1 MSINVFEKLLIEK
14 IEIFKSTF
22 DETAEGVFFNDDGKL
37 IHPGEFGRYRENIC
51 KQFLKFVTPARLDI
65 GTGFIIN
72 TSNKV
77 SHQCDI
83 IIYDAQHTPLLES
96 EEKQF
101 FFPVETIA
109 AVGEIKSVLS
119 KTALSEAIQKL
130 AQVKVLREEVKH
142 PVIIK
147 KDHAGS
153 SYDPRNNPYDQIFT
167 FIVCKKL
174 SFNISN
180 LSTEINK
187 LYGDSTEYRHRHN
200 LILSVEDGLLAYY
213 DNNGK
218 TMMYPV
224 RGNTKL
230 KNRFVAPGENPY
242 VHLKYFASYLFMGT
256 SSATILYP
264 EISDY
269 MGAIDGGYNYDE
281 KCEDTEVGF

>member
-14 IEIFKSTF
+14 IEDFKSAF
-22 DETAEGVFFNDDGKL
+22 AGTAEDVFFDDDGKL

-72 TSNKV
+72 TSNEV

-83 IIYDAQHTPLLES
+83 IIYDAQNTPLLES

-119 KTALSEAIQKL
+119 KKALSEAIRKL
-130 AQVKVLREEVKH
+130 AQVKVLREKVKN
-142 PVIIK
+142 PTIIK
-147 KDHAGS
+147 KEHNGS

-200 LILSVEDGLLAYY
+200 LILSVENGLLAYY
-213 DNNGK
+213 DHNGK

-224 RGNTKL
+224 MGTTKL
-230 KNRFVAPGENPY
+230 KNRFVTPGENPY
-242 VHLKYFASYLFMGT
+242 VHLKQFASYLFMGT
-256 SSATILYP
+256 TNATILYP
-264 EISDY
+264 EVSDY
-269 MGAIDGGYNYDE
+269 MGTIAGGCNYDE
-281 KCEDTEVGF
+281 KCEDTEV

>member
-1 MSINVFEKLLIEK
+1 MSINVFEKFLIEK
-14 IEIFKSTF
+14 IEIFKSAF
-22 DETAEGVFFNDDGKL
+22 AETAEGVFFNDDGKL

-83 IIYDAQHTPLLES
+83 IVYDAQHTPLLES

-119 KTALSEAIQKL
+119 KTTLSEAIQKL

-153 SYDPRNNPYDQIFT
+153 SYDPRKNPYDQIFT

-224 RGNTKL
+224 MGNTKL
-230 KNRFVAPGENPY
+230 KNRFVALGENPY

-256 SSATILYP
+256 
-264 EISDY
+264 
-269 MGAIDGGYNYDE
+269 
-281 KCEDTEVGF
+281 

>member
-22 DETAEGVFFNDDGKL
+22 AETAEGVFFNDDGKL

-119 KTALSEAIQKL
+119 KKALSEAIQKL
-130 AQVKVLREEVKH
+130 ARVKVLREEVKN
-142 PVIIK
+142 PAIIK
-147 KDHAGS
+147 KDRGTG
-153 SYDPRNNPYDQIFT
+153 YDPSNHIYDQIFT

-224 RGNTKL
+224 MGNTKL
-230 KNRFVAPGENPY
+230 KNRFIAPGENLY

-269 MGAIDGGYNYDE
+269 MGAIDGKHKYDE
-281 KCEDTEVGF
+281 KCEDTEV

>member
-14 IEIFKSTF
+14 IEIFKSAF
-22 DETAEGVFFNDDGKL
+22 AETAEGVFFNDDGKL

-83 IIYDAQHTPLLES
+83 IVYDAQHTPLLES

-119 KTALSEAIQKL
+119 KTTLSEAIQKL

-147 KDHAGS
+147 KDHDGNN
-153 SYDPRNNPYDQIFT
+153 YDPRNNPYDQIFT

-224 RGNTKL
+224 MGNTKL
-230 KNRFVAPGENPY
+230 KNRFVEPGENQY
-242 VHLKYFASYLFMGT
+242 VHLKQFASYLFMGT
-256 SSATILYP
+256 TSATILYP
-264 EISDY
+264 KLSDY
-269 MGAIDGGYNYDE
+269 MGTIAGGYNYDE

>member
-14 IEIFKSTF
+14 IEIFKSAF
-22 DETAEGVFFNDDGKL
+22 AETAEGVFFNDDGKL

-83 IIYDAQHTPLLES
+83 IVYDAQHTPLLES

-130 AQVKVLREEVKH
+130 AQVKVLREEK
-142 PVIIK
+142 
-147 KDHAGS
+147 
-153 SYDPRNNPYDQIFT
+153 
-167 FIVCKKL
+167 
-174 SFNISN
+174 
-180 LSTEINK
+180 
-187 LYGDSTEYRHRHN
+187 
-200 LILSVEDGLLAYY
+200 
-213 DNNGK
+213 K
-218 TMMYPV
+218 TMLV
-224 RGNTKL
+224 
-230 KNRFVAPGENPY
+230 VA
-242 VHLKYFASYLFMGT
+242 MT
-256 SSATILYP
+256 Q
-264 EISDY
+264 EIIHMIKFLLLLCARS
-269 MGAIDGGYNYDE
+269 
-281 KCEDTEVGF
+281 

>member
-14 IEIFKSTF
+14 IEIFKSAF
-22 DETAEGVFFNDDGKL
+22 AETAESVFFNDDGKL

-51 KQFLKFVTPARLDI
+51 KQFLKFVTPASLDI

-83 IIYDAQHTPLLES
+83 IIYDVQHTPLLES

-119 KTALSEAIQKL
+119 KKALSEAIQKL
-130 AQVKVLREEVKH
+130 ARVKVLREEVKN
-142 PVIIK
+142 PAIIK
-147 KDHAGS
+147 KDRGTG
-153 SYDPRNNPYDQIFT
+153 YDPSNHIYDQIFT

-224 RGNTKL
+224 MGNTKL

-269 MGAIDGGYNYDE
+269 MGSITGGYNYDE
-281 KCEDTEVGF
+281 KCEDTEA

>member
-14 IEIFKSTF
+14 IEIFKSAF
-22 DETAEGVFFNDDGKL
+22 AETAEGVFFNDDGKL

-130 AQVKVLREEVKH
+130 AQVKVLREDVKH

-153 SYDPRNNPYDQIFT
+153 NYDPRNNPYDQIFT

-224 RGNTKL
+224 MGNTKL

-242 VHLKYFASYLFMGT
+242 VHLKYFASHLFMGT

-269 MGAIDGGYNYDE
+269 MGAIDGKHKYDE
-281 KCEDTEVGF
+281 KCEDTEG

>member
-1 MSINVFEKLLIEK
+1 MWYHYLWCSAYATTGVRR
-14 IEIFKSTF
+14 
-22 DETAEGVFFNDDGKL
+22 ET
-37 IHPGEFGRYRENIC
+37 I
-51 KQFLKFVTPARLDI
+51 
-65 GTGFIIN
+65 
-72 TSNKV
+72 
-77 SHQCDI
+77 
-83 IIYDAQHTPLLES
+83 
-96 EEKQF
+96 

-119 KTALSEAIQKL
+119 KTTLSEAIQKL
-130 AQVKVLREEVKH
+130 AQVKVLREEGKH

-147 KDHAGS
+147 KDHDGNN
-153 SYDPRNNPYDQIFT
+153 YDPRNNPYDQIFT

-200 LILSVEDGLLAYY
+200 LILSVEDGLLAYC

-224 RGNTKL
+224 MGNTKL
-230 KNRFVAPGENPY
+230 KNRFVEPGENQY
-242 VHLKYFASYLFMGT
+242 VHLKQFASYLFMGT
-256 SSATILYP
+256 TSATILYP
-264 EISDY
+264 KLSDY
-269 MGAIDGGYNYDE
+269 MGTIAGGYNYDE

>member
-1 MSINVFEKLLIEK
+1 MWYHYLWCSAYATTGVRR
-14 IEIFKSTF
+14 
-22 DETAEGVFFNDDGKL
+22 ET
-37 IHPGEFGRYRENIC
+37 I
-51 KQFLKFVTPARLDI
+51 
-65 GTGFIIN
+65 
-72 TSNKV
+72 
-77 SHQCDI
+77 
-83 IIYDAQHTPLLES
+83 
-96 EEKQF
+96 

-119 KTALSEAIQKL
+119 KTTLSEAIQKL

-147 KDHAGS
+147 KDHDGNNYA
-153 SYDPRNNPYDQIFT
+153 PRNNPYDQIFT

-224 RGNTKL
+224 MGNTKL
-230 KNRFVAPGENPY
+230 KNRFAEPGENQY
-242 VHLKYFASYLFMGT
+242 VHLKQFASYLFMGT
-256 SSATILYP
+256 TSATILYP

-269 MGAIDGGYNYDE
+269 MGAIDGKHKYDE
-281 KCEDTEVGF
+281 KCEDTEVWL

>member
-14 IEIFKSTF
+14 IENFKSAF
-22 DETAEGVFFNDDGKL
+22 AETAEGVFFNDDGKL

-72 TSNKV
+72 TSNEV

-83 IIYDAQHTPLLES
+83 IIYDAQNTPLLES

-119 KTALSEAIQKL
+119 KKALSEAIQKL
-130 AQVKVLREEVKH
+130 ARVKVLREEVKN
-142 PVIIK
+142 PAIIK
-147 KDHAGS
+147 KDRGTG
-153 SYDPRNNPYDQIFT
+153 YDPSNHIYDQIFT

-174 SFNISN
+174 DFKLSN

-187 LYGDSTEYRHRHN
+187 LYGESIEYRHRHN

-213 DNNGK
+213 EHSGK

-224 RGNTKL
+224 FNNAKL
-230 KNRFVAPGENPY
+230 KNRFVTPGENPY

-269 MGAIDGGYNYDE
+269 MGAIVGGYNYDE
-281 KCEDTEVGF
+281 KCEDTEV

>member
-14 IEIFKSTF
+14 IEIFKSAF
-22 DETAEGVFFNDDGKL
+22 AETAESVFFNDDGKL

-51 KQFLKFVTPARLDI
+51 KQFLKFVTPASLDI

-119 KTALSEAIQKL
+119 KKALSEAIQKL
-130 AQVKVLREEVKH
+130 ARVKVLREEVKN
-142 PVIIK
+142 PAIIK
-147 KDHAGS
+147 KDRGTG
-153 SYDPRNNPYDQIFT
+153 YDPSNHIYDQIFT

-224 RGNTKL
+224 MGNTKL

-269 MGAIDGGYNYDE
+269 MGSITGGYNYDE
-281 KCEDTEVGF
+281 KCEDNEA